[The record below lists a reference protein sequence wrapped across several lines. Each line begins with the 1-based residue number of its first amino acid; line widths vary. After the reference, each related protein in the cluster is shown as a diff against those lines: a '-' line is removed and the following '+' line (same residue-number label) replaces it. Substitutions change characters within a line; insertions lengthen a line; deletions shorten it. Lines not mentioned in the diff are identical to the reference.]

1 LKDEAARADNRSG
14 DEDWRDEAEVVTGM
28 ADRDYYE
35 ILGVSRDAS
44 PEQIKKA
51 YRAKARQLHPD
62 VNPGDKKAEAEF
74 KEAQQAYD
82 VLSDPEKR
90 SLYDRL
96 GRSAYEAMGGAGAGP
111 RAAASEWARQQA
123 GGGPEFIDFSEFFGP
138 GGAGRVHFGTGVG
151 PDLGAEELG
160 GGLFEELFSR
170 LRGGGGGSRTRRSSS
185 RAGRSEDATVTIP
198 FETAVR
204 GGEATIQVI
213 RPSGRSETLAIKIPP
228 GTAPGAKLR
237 LKGRGEPG
245 LGGGPPGDL
254 IVKVEVEPHPRL
266 TRVGN
271 DLQVE
276 VPVTIGEAVLG
287 AKVEV
292 PTLDGPKTVPIPPGT
307 SSGQKLRLRGLG
319 VPAYR
324 ERPAGDLF
332 VIPRIVVPKTVDAES
347 EALIRRFEERN
358 RMNPRS

>member
-1 LKDEAARADNRSG
+1 
-14 DEDWRDEAEVVTGM
+14 M

-35 ILGVSRDAS
+35 ILGVARDAS

-62 VNPGDKKAEAEF
+62 VNPGDKRAEVEF
-74 KEAQQAYD
+74 KAAQQAYD

-96 GRSAYEAMGGAGAGP
+96 GREAFESMGGAGAGP
-111 RAAASEWARQQA
+111 RASASEWARQQA
-123 GGGPEFIDFSEFFGP
+123 GEGPEFIDFSQFFGP
-138 GGAGRVHFGTGVG
+138 GGAGRVHFGAGG
-151 PDLGAEELG
+151 PGAGAEEMG
-160 GGLFEELFSR
+160 GGLFEELFGR
-170 LRGGGGGSRTRRSSS
+170 LRGGAGGGGARTRRSPS
-185 RAGRSEDATVTIP
+185 RAGRTLDATVTIP

-204 GGEATIQVI
+204 GGEATLQIT
-213 RPSGRSETLAIKIPP
+213 RPNGRHETLAVKIPS
-228 GTAPGAKLR
+228 GTASGAKLR

-245 LGGGPPGDL
+245 PGGGEPGDL
-254 IVKVEVEPHPRL
+254 IVTVEVEPHPRF

-276 VPVTIGEAVLG
+276 VPVTLGEAVLG

-292 PTLDGPKTVPIPPGT
+292 PTLDGPKTVPIPAGT

-319 VPAYR
+319 VPAFR
-324 ERPAGDLF
+324 DRPAGDLF
-332 VIPRIVVPKTVDAES
+332 VLPKIVIPKSVDAES
-347 EALIRRFEERN
+347 QALIRQFEERN
-358 RMNPRS
+358 PMNPRS